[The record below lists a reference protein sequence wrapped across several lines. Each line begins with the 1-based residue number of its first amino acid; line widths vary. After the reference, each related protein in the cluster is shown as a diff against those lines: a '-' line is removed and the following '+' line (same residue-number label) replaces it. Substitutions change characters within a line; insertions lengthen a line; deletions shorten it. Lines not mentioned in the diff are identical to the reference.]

1 MITAVQWS
9 ELHASNAGSMGLIPG
24 HGTEKQKKK
33 KLSSKNKKFFIAKVI
48 ISNIKITEK
57 RELADFYA
65 IAKGL
70 IYLIYK

>member
-1 MITAVQWS
+1 
-9 ELHASNAGSMGLIPG
+9 MGLIPG
-24 HGTEKQKKK
+24 QGTEQQKK

-48 ISNIKITEK
+48 ISNIKIIEK
-57 RELADFYA
+57 RELANFYA